1 MKYEKPK
8 ISKKDLE
15 KVISNN
21 FNIPF
26 ENLQEI
32 PGGEIARSY
41 SFNIGK
47 DKFFIQFNQAN
58 YN

>member
-15 KVISNN
+15 KVIDSN

-26 ENLQEI
+26 ENLKEI
-32 PGGEIARSY
+32 PGGEIAKTY

-47 DKFFIQFNQAN
+47 NKFFIQFNQAN
-58 YN
+58 M